1 MENEL
6 NSAYQSNEQEE
17 KYEAPQNPKLLTN
30 RAKNSLINLL
40 SFLINN
46 KNDFNEKLRPSELEI
61 KLITDSDMSFTNQLI
76 YKIQIN
82 YLSFNEK
89 RDIVKNLSKYKK
101 IPTDVEL
108 RDEYYGTKN
117 IFKNI
122 NLNLLPTI
130 KKGIHL
136 DLSIFPFYSFNKE
149 KKKRR

>member
-6 NSAYQSNEQEE
+6 NTTYQNNEQEE
-17 KYEAPQNPKLLTN
+17 KYKAPQNPKLLTN
-30 RAKNSLINLL
+30 KAKNSLINLL

-46 KNDFNEKLRPSELEI
+46 KNDFNEKIKPSELEI

-89 RDIVKNLSKYKK
+89 RDIFKNMSKYKK

-108 RDEYYGTKN
+108 RDE
-117 IFKNI
+117 
-122 NLNLLPTI
+122 
-130 KKGIHL
+130 
-136 DLSIFPFYSFNKE
+136 
-149 KKKRR
+149 